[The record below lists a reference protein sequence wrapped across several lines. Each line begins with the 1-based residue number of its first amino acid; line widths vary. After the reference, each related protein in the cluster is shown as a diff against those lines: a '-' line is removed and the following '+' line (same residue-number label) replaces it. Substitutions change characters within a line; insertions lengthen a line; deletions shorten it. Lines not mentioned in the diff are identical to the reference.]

1 MKHRTIKK
9 TAAGLAIC
17 MVLLLGTIG
26 EGSALTQSATTIIV
40 PTSNWTASGTTAASF
55 SHTEV
60 QAGAKESYMLTIPP
74 ELDLGE
80 LAVEG
85 DSKPMASASFK
96 LAATGVLIA
105 EGASLEVT
113 AAGSGAQDAFTLSL
127 TGHGGDAT
135 VPFRLM
141 NQDKE
146 IKPGGALCTFE
157 AGKPEIE
164 QSFRGEVVQVSP
176 APSKYAGNYEG
187 ALIFTCKIVGP

>member
-26 EGSALTQSATTIIV
+26 EGSALAQSATTIIL
-40 PTSNWTASGTTAASF
+40 PPSPSAGRPTAAPF
-55 SHTEV
+55 GHAEV
-60 QAGAKESYMLTIPP
+60 QAGAKESYMLIIPP

-157 AGKPEIE
+157 AGKPEID
-164 QSFRGEVVQVSP
+164 QSFRGEVVQVLP